1 MPGSRLELQ
10 LLQPASSQGFV
21 AFLSLGPKGLK
32 AGKPTSCPEA
42 PAALGDHLRKR
53 RHERGLLQKDAAAR
67 LGVNT
72 WTLANWEKGCA
83 KPALR
88 FWPET
93 IEFLAYDPNPEPSDL
108 AQRIQ
113 WARRRRGLS
122 LRVLAKRLRVDP
134 DTLRLWECGVRT
146 PQGKYP
152 GLVERFFEELQSG
165 E

>member
-1 MPGSRLELQ
+1 VAGSRLEFQ
-10 LLQPASSQGFV
+10 LPQPANFQGFV
-21 AFLSLGPKGLK
+21 AFFSLGPKTFK
-32 AGKPTSCPEA
+32 SRKPTPYPDA

-53 RHERGLLQKDAAAR
+53 RHESGLLQEDAADR

-72 WTLANWEKGCA
+72 WTLANSEKGCA

-88 FWPET
+88 FWPGI
-93 IEFLAYDPNPEPSDL
+93 IEFLANDPNSEPSDL

-134 DTLRLWECGVRT
+134 DTLRLWECGVM
-146 PQGKYP
+146 
-152 GLVERFFEELQSG
+152 LVERSFEELQNG